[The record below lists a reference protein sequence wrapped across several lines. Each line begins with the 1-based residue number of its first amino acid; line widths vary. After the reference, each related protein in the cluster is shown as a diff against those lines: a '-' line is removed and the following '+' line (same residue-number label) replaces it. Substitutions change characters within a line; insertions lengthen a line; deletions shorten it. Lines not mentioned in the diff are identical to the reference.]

1 MLDQNTYPDFF
12 EEKEEIA
19 QAPKASSKIDELLK
33 YKSVLENHDLL
44 KSNKNLI
51 ALATSCICS
60 FLLLI
65 SGGQLINLNLWF
77 IPLFFIF
84 FGVFVTSTIFTYLL
98 KINRNIIW
106 IHLLGI
112 LVPYLLIAIF
122 TRSLLTGSTW
132 LAMILIGFLLFIAFL
147 ETENALALNRLFMF
161 NSVIYQPKKLIIL
174 TACILTTFGAF
185 MSINSS
191 GGAQYIENTVSS
203 PLLYNVLFNP
213 NSKTAVLGKA
223 VINQRIQTSISQAN
237 AVGKPLTYQDFLN
250 IKLDDSTKAKS
261 SFYETFAQQTYCKE
275 SAAQTDDTC
284 KTKLEE
290 YSKLAFANKSKEEY
304 GVDVASPS
312 STVKLDSPIND
323 ATMKFIIKKSYANS
337 LSSFINSTSSATNPL
352 KIYSILGKSEGVSLF
367 ISTVLFVILL
377 LSFVFLNLVSTL
389 FSWLTFRY
397 LKKNNIIS
405 ITTAKEEIEQ
415 LAF

>member
-12 EEKEEIA
+12 EEKEEIT
-19 QAPKASSKIDELLK
+19 QGPKQTSKIDELLK
-33 YKSVLENHDLL
+33 YKSVLENSEVL
-44 KSNKNLI
+44 KSSKNLI
-51 ALATSCICS
+51 ALVVSCISS

-84 FGVFVTSTIFTYLL
+84 LGVFVTSTIFTYLL

-112 LVPYLLIAIF
+112 LLPYLLIAIF

-147 ETENALALNRLFMF
+147 ETENALALNRLFIF

-191 GGAQYIENTVSS
+191 GGPQYIENTVSS
-203 PLLYNVLFNP
+203 PLLYNLLFNP

-223 VINQRIQTSISQAN
+223 VVNQRIQTSISQAN
-237 AVGKPLTYQDFLN
+237 AIGKPLSFQDFLN

-261 SFYETFAQQTYCKE
+261 AFYETFAQQTYCKE
-275 SAAQTDDTC
+275 SATQTDESC

-304 GVDVASPS
+304 GVDVVSPT
-312 STVKLDSPIND
+312 STVKLDSPMND
-323 ATMKFIIKKSYANS
+323 ATMKFIIKKSYANN
-337 LSSFINSTSSATNPL
+337 LNSFINSSSSATNPL

-377 LSFVFLNLVSTL
+377 FSFFLFNLISTL
-389 FSWLTFRY
+389 FSWLTFKY
-397 LKKNNIIS
+397 LRKKNIVSIS
-405 ITTAKEEIEQ
+405 TLKEEIEV
-415 LAF
+415 LEF